1 MTVVAFIG
9 RTERGPVDRAV
20 PVTSFDEYCRIF
32 GGHTPLGFVSYAV
45 QHFFLHGGENAVVV
59 RLTNGATPGSIDV
72 PAGDGLLRLVA
83 RRPGS
88 REHLRVSVDYQGVEH
103 SSDRFN
109 LVVQRVA
116 GPGSQLVEDQEL
128 YPALSL
134 DPADPRFVVDA
145 LRESELVRLVGP
157 LPSCR
162 PDATPPKFPGE
173 PFRYVDMST
182 AGTDGDELTDYDIV
196 GSKDEGTGLFA
207 LDRVARIDILCV
219 PAPPQRDFGTTAL
232 IAAERYCR
240 RRRALL
246 VWDPPSAWPTSDSAV
261 IGMRSI
267 GFASTNAM
275 TYFPRLRPRG
285 RFGDFPPGMPA
296 CGALAGLFA
305 SGDKERGHPGGPVG
319 ALKASFST
327 LCDLGEREATRLL
340 RFGVNPLMR
349 IAGGAVVLDGNVCL
363 APEDGR
369 DAFARRLDF
378 SRATLHV
385 LDTLERVAQRSSDS
399 LGEPGAADRY
409 AQEVR
414 AKLAEL
420 HASGVLAGR
429 HQTEAY
435 FVRIVASGPEA
446 IVIRVGVAIAGPGCF
461 RTYDLELGR
470 TGLAVR
476 EVPPLDGE
484 QLVG

>member
-1 MTVVAFIG
+1 RRALSGGSPAARRGRARPHGGGVAGHRRGARACRPGRRRARCGGDPTCRRRAARNPVPDRRRVALARRIPRGRARRRQYRRRASTRDRGGARSMSVVAFIG

-20 PVTSFDEYCRIF
+20 PIPSFDEYCRIF

-88 REHLRVSVDYQGVEH
+88 REHLRVSVDYEGVEH

-240 RRRALL
+240 RGRALL

-363 APEDGR
+363 APE
-369 DAFARRLDF
+369 
-378 SRATLHV
+378 
-385 LDTLERVAQRSSDS
+385 
-399 LGEPGAADRY
+399 
-409 AQEVR
+409 
-414 AKLAEL
+414 
-420 HASGVLAGR
+420 
-429 HQTEAY
+429 
-435 FVRIVASGPEA
+435 
-446 IVIRVGVAIAGPGCF
+446 
-461 RTYDLELGR
+461 
-470 TGLAVR
+470 
-476 EVPPLDGE
+476 
-484 QLVG
+484 